1 MLIPGIIL
9 KNSWCNSLPG
19 PLRCSRDQSSHIL
32 KLDVFQLLP
41 AESFS
46 CPPLLAD
53 CLQMHLLLYP
63 NSPPLTGADVCSVS
77 SMSALTYKGQRWN
90 EMGEKKK
97 RECISVVVWY
107 VIGGGIQTETARER
121 CLKAYNNNLCK
132 ATTSGQN
139 GCDRKAAM
147 KAGSRA
153 SELRLSWWR
162 SRAPP
167 LWWTLSPCGAAH
179 FRNDLLHPC

>member
-1 MLIPGIIL
+1 MLQRPIFSYIEIGRISAVTSWIIFL
-9 KNSWCNSLPG
+9 SP
-19 PLRCSRDQSSHIL
+19 
-32 KLDVFQLLP
+32 
-41 AESFS
+41 SFS
-46 CPPLLAD
+46 RLFTDAPSVVPKLSPSHRGW
-53 CLQMHLLLYP
+53 CLFCFKHECLNL
-63 NSPPLTGADVCSVS
+63 
-77 SMSALTYKGQRWN
+77 QRATMKWN
-90 EMGEKKK
+90 WKKK
-97 RECISVVVWY
+97 RECISVVAWY
-107 VIGGGIQTETARER
+107 VIGGGIQTETAREP
-121 CLKAYNNNLCK
+121 CLKAHNDNLCK